1 MQYDEFIDQVQ
12 TRAPLSSPSEAQLAT
27 QATLET
33 FAAYLSWKDRH
44 DAASQLPKTIKTYLQ
59 WPIVGPGN
67 QPAAGSESNV
77 SLDDFLQRLSRREGV
92 PKAVAIEHA
101 RAVLS
106 VLREALSEGEFE
118 EMREDI
124 PAEIYNEFFAG
135 K

>member
-1 MQYDEFIDQVQ
+1 MHYDEFIEQVQ
-12 TRAPLSSPSEAQLAT
+12 TRAHLSSQSEAQLAT

-33 FAAYLSWKDRH
+33 FAAYISWKERH
-44 DAASQLPKTIKTYLQ
+44 DAASQLPKNIKTYLQ
-59 WPIVGPGN
+59 RPIVGPGN
-67 QPAAGSESNV
+67 QPDPGSESNG
-77 SLDDFLQRLSRREGV
+77 SLDEFIRRLSTREGV

-118 EMREDI
+118 DIRADI